1 MSGKILLFAF
11 DQLPRIAAVDQAAKS
26 VGAEIVPV
34 PRSAYQ
40 TPLAVLAGE
49 QKAKTPPRPFSGGPL
64 GGEMMVF
71 CGLSEEQLDGLL
83 SALRRAGIGPDCL
96 KAVLTA
102 HNRNWNALTLFG
114 ELSAEHRAMNRR
126 G

>member
-1 MSGKILLFAF
+1 MSGKLLLFEF
-11 DQLPRIAAVDQAAKS
+11 DQLPLIAAADRAAKS

-40 TPLAVLAGE
+40 TPLGVLAGE
-49 QKAKTPPRPFSGGPL
+49 QKAKTPPRPFTGGPL
-64 GGEMMVF
+64 GGRMVVF
-71 CGLSEEQLDGLL
+71 CGLEEQLDKLL
-83 SALRRAGIGPDCL
+83 PALREAGIGPDFL

-114 ELSAEHRAMNRR
+114 ELSAEHRTLNGR